1 MKQLFNPDERTYLV
15 SDERLKAFKSLTPA
29 ERLKW
34 VEELAHFLR
43 LAKLKPNQT
52 KSSQLKPNQAT
63 QYNLT

>member
-1 MKQLFNPDERTYLV
+1 MKQLFKPEDRTYLV

-43 LAKLKPNQT
+43 LAKLKSIHVKP
-52 KSSQLKPNQAT
+52 SQHKIT
-63 QYNLT
+63 

>member
-1 MKQLFNPDERTYLV
+1 MKQLFKPEDRTYLV

-43 LAKLKPNQT
+43 LAKLKSIRVKP
-52 KSSQLKPNQAT
+52 SQHKIT
-63 QYNLT
+63 